1 MQTRTTPQDGTQAQ
15 GATHMNKD
23 ELQFLLATLVT
34 QLPDPR
40 RLDWRDD
47 EQVARYDASCATL
60 RKEIADVVQK
70 LKETP

>member
-1 MQTRTTPQDGTQAQ
+1 
-15 GATHMNKD
+15 MNKD